1 MKRLVIAVVGV
12 ALVMSV
18 VTGVGRPRLDGTV
31 AEPAQAQSDITA
43 ESVGAH
49 IAQIE
54 GARHALGTQAERT
67 KLGEVAGY
75 VHTQLDALGLSV
87 QEDPVTYSGATFPN
101 VIGTL
106 QGTVCPGVSFVV
118 GAHYD
123 SVGGTP
129 GADDNA
135 SGVAAML
142 EIARLLSVQSFQPS
156 IQFVSFSFEEDGLIG
171 SRQMA
176 VEAGAAGRDIAGV
189 LVLDMIG
196 YTCDEPGCQ
205 TYPPGVSGPDV
216 GNFISV
222 VGNTAS
228 APLLQTFT
236 EASASAV
243 PALPVSPL
251 EVPGNGGS
259 TTRGSDHA
267 PFWDQGYAALLVI
280 ETVYLRNPN
289 YHHPS
294 DTLSTLD
301 LSFAADV
308 ANATLAALVAAA
320 TVDHD
325 NDGRVDACG
334 PGPAPPVGGIAEP
347 PDLATR
353 AGAGMGGGTYA
364 VLGAV
369 GGVLAF
375 AVLGTLAAK
384 RRGVQQ

>member
-1 MKRLVIAVVGV
+1 M
-12 ALVMSV
+12 MSV

-54 GARHALGTQAERT
+54 GARYALGTQAERT

-171 SRQMA
+171 SRHMA

-228 APLLQTFT
+228 ATLLQTFT

-251 EVPGNGGS
+251 GDS
-259 TTRGSDHA
+259 TFRQSDHA
-267 PFWDQGYAALLVI
+267 PFWDQGYEALLVV
-280 ETVYLRNPN
+280 ETVYFRNPN
-289 YHHPS
+289 YHHSS

-308 ANATLAALVAAA
+308 ANATLAAVVAAA
-320 TVDHD
+320 TADHD

-347 PDLATR
+347 TDLATR

-375 AVLGTLAAK
+375 AVLGILAAK

>member
-1 MKRLVIAVVGV
+1 MRATLRCALLSRLAIAAIGL
-12 ALVMSV
+12 ALVTTF
-18 VTGVGRPRLDGTV
+18 VTGVGHPRLDGTV
-31 AEPAQAQSDITA
+31 AEPAQAQSGITA

-49 IAQIE
+49 ITQIE

-87 QEDPVTYSGATFPN
+87 EEDPVTYSGATFPN
-101 VIGTL
+101 VVGTL
-106 QGTVCPGVSFVV
+106 QGTVCPGVSFII

-156 IQFVSFSFEEDGLIG
+156 IQFVSFSFEEDGLVG

-176 VEAGAAGRDIAGV
+176 AQAGAAGRDIAGV

-251 EVPGNGGS
+251 GDS
-259 TTRGSDHA
+259 TFRRSDHA
-267 PFWDQGYAALLVI
+267 PFWDQGYEALLVI
-280 ETVYLRNPN
+280 ETVYFRNPN
-289 YHHPS
+289 YHHSS

-308 ANATLAALVAAA
+308 ANATLAAVVAAA
-320 TVDHD
+320 TADDD
-325 NDGRVDACG
+325 NDGWVDAC
-334 PGPAPPVGGIAEP
+334 GPAPPVGGIAEL
-347 PDLATR
+347 PDQAGSTR
-353 AGAGMGGGTYA
+353 NSPRVPVSA
-364 VLGAV
+364 
-369 GGVLAF
+369 
-375 AVLGTLAAK
+375 LAAVAAAGVFALAAGRWRIYS
-384 RRGVQQ
+384 RRR

>member
-1 MKRLVIAVVGV
+1 
-12 ALVMSV
+12 
-18 VTGVGRPRLDGTV
+18 
-31 AEPAQAQSDITA
+31 
-43 ESVGAH
+43 
-49 IAQIE
+49 
-54 GARHALGTQAERT
+54 
-67 KLGEVAGY
+67 
-75 VHTQLDALGLSV
+75 
-87 QEDPVTYSGATFPN
+87 
-101 VIGTL
+101 
-106 QGTVCPGVSFVV
+106 
-118 GAHYD
+118 
-123 SVGGTP
+123 
-129 GADDNA
+129 
-135 SGVAAML
+135 ML

-176 VEAGAAGRDIAGV
+176 VEAGAAGKDIAGV

-205 TYPPGVSGPDV
+205 TYPPGLSGPDV

-222 VGNTAS
+222 IGNTAS

-251 EVPGNGGS
+251 GDS
-259 TTRGSDHA
+259 TFSGSDHA
-267 PFWDQGYAALLVI
+267 PFWDQGYEALMVT
-280 ETVYLRNPN
+280 ETVYFRNPN
-289 YHHPS
+289 YHHSS

-320 TVDHD
+320 TADHD

-347 PDLATR
+347 PDLAST
-353 AGAGMGGGTYA
+353 GASGMGSGTYA
-364 VLGAV
+364 VLVGAAA
-369 GGVLAF
+369 GVLAF